1 VIASNKR
8 RAMHDEAV
16 ASRAHFFLGRGSMSL
31 SFESL
36 LAGTARSLSWFHLV
50 LMGSSIL
57 ASQFS
62 ALFSAPDE
70 KAPAAAKVCVQPASL
85 TDIPFTDWP

>member
-1 VIASNKR
+1 
-8 RAMHDEAV
+8 
-16 ASRAHFFLGRGSMSL
+16 MSL

-36 LAGTARSLSWFHLV
+36 LAGTARSLSWFHFVLV
-50 LMGSSIL
+50 GSSIL

-70 KAPAAAKVCVQPASL
+70 KDPAAAKVCVQPAAP
-85 TDIPFTDWP
+85 TDMRFADLP